1 MTRLCIHNVRAVLPD
16 RVLDDAVVVAE
27 DGVLVDV
34 AERAGP
40 PPPAAVDGRG
50 AYLLPGLVDTH
61 SDGLEKELQPRPGV
75 EFDVG
80 FGLAS
85 FEGRVRAA
93 GITTV
98 FHATGYYGDDSKNRS
113 IEGALVRERA
123 IRTRMCDG
131 QAQLDH
137 RMLFRLDAR
146 DPDGLAALGETL
158 EYYRAETV
166 PPLVSYEDHTP
177 GQGQFRDLD
186 AYARLYLGEHDR
198 TTAHQLMAARIAE
211 RDGRVWHREVALD
224 WLVHRNGTVRVL
236 GHDPVTADEVA
247 DLAAVGVAVAEFPT
261 TLAAAHAAREYGL
274 LVVAGAPNVLRGG
287 SHSGNVAAAD
297 LIAEGLVDGLSSD
310 YMPFSMIGAAFRLAR
325 DGRAPLPVAV
335 GLVTRGAARVAG
347 LADRGRLEV
356 GARADLVLV
365 TEDAGWPTVRSTW
378 SAVDDRV
385 LVGS

>member
-1 MTRLCIHNVRAVLPD
+1 MRLSIHNVRAVLPD
-16 RVLDDAVVVAE
+16 SVLDDAVVVAD

-34 AERAGP
+34 MARCGP
-40 PPPAAVDGRG
+40 PPPGGVDGRG

-61 SDGLEKELQPRPGV
+61 SDGLEKELQPRPSV

-98 FHATGYYGDDSKNRS
+98 FHATGYYSDDEKGRS
-113 IEGALVRERA
+113 IAGAVAREQA
-123 IRTRMCDG
+123 IRARMCDG
-131 QAQLDH
+131 QAQIDH

-146 DPDGLAALGETL
+146 DPGGLAALAETL
-158 EYYRAETV
+158 EHYRDSTA

-186 AYARLYLGEHDR
+186 AYARLYL
-198 TTAHQLMAARIAE
+198 TALDESTARQAMAARITE
-211 RDGRVWHREVALD
+211 RDSRMWHREVALD
-224 WLVHRNGTVRVL
+224 WLVRRGDTVRTL
-236 GHDPVTADEVA
+236 GHDAVTPEEVA
-247 DLAAVGVAVAEFPT
+247 ELASVGMAVAEFPT
-261 TLAAAHAAREYGL
+261 TLAAAHAAREHGL
-274 LVVAGAPNVLRGG
+274 LIVAGAPNVLRGG

-297 LIAEGLVDGLSSD
+297 LIAAGLVDGLSSD

-325 DGRAPLPVAV
+325 DGRAELPEAV

-356 GARADLVLV
+356 GARADLALV
-365 TEDAGWPTVRSTW
+365 TVDAGWPTVRSTW
-378 SAVDDRV
+378 SAVDECA
-385 LVGS
+385 LVAS